1 MKAKIKYIYNTAT
14 VIELGILWLTVDVK
28 LLRNL
33 EVQGCKF
40 RVCQKISVD
49 RGCARRPLIVR
60 ASHSELILEAFS

>member
-40 RVCQKISVD
+40 RVCQEISVD
-49 RGCARRPLIVR
+49 RGLRGG
-60 ASHSELILEAFS
+60 H